1 MFNKFKDKG
10 LYTTFLV
17 TAIIAVLGLTS
28 GVFLA
33 HNLTVLQRG
42 EYATIIVWVTAFGI
56 IGEFG
61 LGFALSYFAGK
72 NPSLL
77 NQLWSI
83 GILFSSIA
91 GIILIVLGLIIFP
104 LIFKFNS
111 LLLYGL
117 FITLFSLPFSI
128 NTGFTS
134 FILLGLGDIGKYNFV
149 RITTSFINTLFVL
162 LSTNFFKGDI
172 IFLSVFYSINQ
183 IISLILVHKIFIRRY
198 RPIFRWNKLVFRSV
212 FNYGIK
218 TYFSS
223 ISAQINFRLDQLI
236 MSSYSNIS
244 QLSIYAIAVS
254 YSSIL
259 TPIYSTFGTIIFPK
273 LLAIN
278 EIGLKLLIT
287 LKYTILSVLV
297 SLPFL
302 LILFFFSDEII
313 VLIFSSKYLSSVPS
327 SRILIIAIVFE
338 GINRILG
345 NALRAM
351 GLPMKPAFSEFLG
364 LFSSL
369 VLLYL
374 LLPEFGAVGASL
386 ASLLTYVLI
395 MLCQIFFLY
404 RLYLKNRVVNS
415 ND

>member
-1 MFNKFKDKG
+1 
-10 LYTTFLV
+10 
-17 TAIIAVLGLTS
+17 
-28 GVFLA
+28 
-33 HNLTVLQRG
+33 
-42 EYATIIVWVTAFGI
+42 
-56 IGEFG
+56 
-61 LGFALSYFAGK
+61 
-72 NPSLL
+72 
-77 NQLWSI
+77 
-83 GILFSSIA
+83 
-91 GIILIVLGLIIFP
+91 
-104 LIFKFNS
+104 
-111 LLLYGL
+111 
-117 FITLFSLPFSI
+117 
-128 NTGFTS
+128 
-134 FILLGLGDIGKYNFV
+134 
-149 RITTSFINTLFVL
+149 
-162 LSTNFFKGDI
+162 
-172 IFLSVFYSINQ
+172 
-183 IISLILVHKIFIRRY
+183 
-198 RPIFRWNKLVFRSV
+198 
-212 FNYGIK
+212 
-218 TYFSS
+218 
-223 ISAQINFRLDQLI
+223 